1 MPVADLLHV
10 SDGASLAIHA
20 ALLLGRTPVR
30 RLRNRDIAATLR
42 VSETHL
48 AKVLRAL
55 ERARLVT
62 ATRGPTGGFELA
74 RPARDINLKEVYEA
88 VEGPLRVDK
97 CPMGVPA
104 CNGNGCVLGGFFR
117 SVERKM
123 VARLKQTR
131 LSDLKLKLG
140 G

>member
-1 MPVADLLHV
+1 MAELFHV

-20 ALLLGRTPVR
+20 ALLLGHAPDR
-30 RLRNRDIAATLR
+30 RLRNRDIASTLQ
-42 VSETHL
+42 VSEAHL

-62 ATRGPTGGFELA
+62 ATRGPAGGFELA
-74 RPARDINLKEVYEA
+74 RPARDIDLKEVYEA
-88 VEGPLRVDK
+88 VEGPLRVEK
-97 CPMGVPA
+97 CLLGVPA
-104 CNGNGCVLGGFFR
+104 CDGNGCVLGGFFR
-117 SVERKM
+117 SMERKV

-140 G
+140 D

>member
-1 MPVADLLHV
+1 
-10 SDGASLAIHA
+10 
-20 ALLLGRTPVR
+20 
-30 RLRNRDIAATLR
+30 
-42 VSETHL
+42 
-48 AKVLRAL
+48 
-55 ERARLVT
+55 
-62 ATRGPTGGFELA
+62 
-74 RPARDINLKEVYEA
+74 
-88 VEGPLRVDK
+88 
-97 CPMGVPA
+97 MGVPA